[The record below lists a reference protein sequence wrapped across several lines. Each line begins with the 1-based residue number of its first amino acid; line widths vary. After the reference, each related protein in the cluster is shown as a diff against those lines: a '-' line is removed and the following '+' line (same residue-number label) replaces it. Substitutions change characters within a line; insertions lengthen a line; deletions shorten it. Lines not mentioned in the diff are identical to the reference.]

1 MDREICDIKRALVEE
16 VRSAL
21 AKGISDED
29 VHNLGEV
36 IDMIKDISQYEY
48 YHSIAKA
55 MESEDGNRDRRRGY
69 WPNHDDKYWLDM
81 LGRPREVYDPIGLSN
96 MRMGY
101 TKDYERD
108 RDMDH
113 RYGREYDEYE
123 RARRHYTTTK
133 DVADKLEMEDH
144 AKKHLMDMMSSV
156 KDIWHEASPELRQR
170 MKADITNLANELN

>member
-1 MDREICDIKRALVEE
+1 MDRDICDIKRTLVDE
-16 VRSAL
+16 VKKAL
-21 AKGISDED
+21 AHGICDEE

-48 YHSIAKA
+48 YHSIAEA
-55 MESEDGNRDRRRGY
+55 MHSEEDGRGRRRGY
-69 WPNHDDKYWLDM
+69 WPNPDEKYWLEM
-81 LGRPREVYDPIGLSN
+81 LGGPTEVYDPMRLPN

-101 TKDYERD
+101 TRDYDRD
-108 RDMDH
+108 RDVDH

>member
-21 AKGISDED
+21 SKGISDED

-48 YHSIAKA
+48 YHSIANA
-55 MESEDGNRDRRRGY
+55 MESEDGGRDRRRGY
-69 WPNHDDKYWLDM
+69 WPNPDEEYWLDM
-81 LGRPREVYDPIGLSN
+81 LGGPREVYDPMGLSN

-101 TKDYERD
+101 TRDYERD

-113 RYGREYDEYE
+113 RYGMEYDEYE

-156 KDIWHEASPELRQR
+156 KDIWHESSPELRQR

>member
-1 MDREICDIKRALVEE
+1 MDREICEIKKTLVEE
-16 VRSAL
+16 VRLAL

-36 IDMIKDISQYEY
+36 VDMIKDIGQYEY

-55 MESEDGNRDRRRGY
+55 MESEEGSKDRRRGY
-69 WPNHDDKYWLDM
+69 WPNPDEKYWLDM
-81 LGRPREVYDPIGLSN
+81 LGGPREVYDPMRLPN

-101 TKDYERD
+101 TRDYERD
-108 RDMDH
+108 RDMDR

>member
-1 MDREICDIKRALVEE
+1 MDREICDIKKTLVEE

-55 MESEDGNRDRRRGY
+55 MESEEGIKDWRRGY
-69 WPNHDDKYWLDM
+69 WPNHDEKYWLDM
-81 LGRPREVYDPIGLSN
+81 LGGPRELYDPMGLPN
-96 MRMGY
+96 TRMGY
-101 TKDYERD
+101 TRDYERD
-108 RDMDH
+108 RDMDR